1 MEKYEVWYQRRDRTT
16 FCVIV
21 PAKSCRE
28 ARKAGKVKGYGKPI
42 DVRRH
47 YEVH

>member
-21 PAKSCRE
+21 AAGSFRE
-28 ARKAGKVKGYGKPI
+28 ARRKGKVKGYGKPI

-47 YEVH
+47 YAVY